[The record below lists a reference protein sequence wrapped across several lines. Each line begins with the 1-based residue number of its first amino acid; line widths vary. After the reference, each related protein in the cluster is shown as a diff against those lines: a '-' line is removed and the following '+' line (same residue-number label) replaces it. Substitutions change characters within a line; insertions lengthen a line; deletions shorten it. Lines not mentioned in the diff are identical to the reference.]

1 MSEDRLEL
9 LLELAKDD
17 DPQARAMAVMG
28 LAKISDPRGFAP
40 TLVTL
45 FDPVDEVRMA
55 AATALGVFG
64 DDRAFEAL
72 VQGISD
78 PSARVQENCIW
89 ALGQIPTPRS
99 FDKLVEVVSNGGL
112 PADGLADA
120 PQGAE
125 YAEGAG
131 TSYSVANRATAAT
144 ALGERASIAGSDLA
158 TSDECIERAR
168 IALLNAID
176 EYDGGDDELAALVSA
191 SVWTLGHLPVDKQ
204 TTGVV
209 LDLLEDEHEWVV
221 RYSIEALAHFGD
233 LAAVEPLEEL
243 AESED
248 EAIRELASQALE
260 MLH

>member
-78 PSARVQENCIW
+78 PNARVQENCIW

-99 FDKLVEVVSNGGL
+99 FDKLVEVVSNGGS
-112 PADGLADA
+112 PASAPEDA
-120 PQGAE
+120 EA
-125 YAEGAG
+125 
-131 TSYSVANRATAAT
+131 TYSVANRATAAT

-176 EYDGGDDELAALVSA
+176 EYGGGDDELAALVSA
-191 SVWTLGHLPVDKQ
+191 SVWTLGHLPADKQ

-233 LAAVEPLEEL
+233 LAAIEPLEEL

>member
-1 MSEDRLEL
+1 MSENRLEL

-99 FDKLVEVVSNGGL
+99 FDKLIELVSNGGL
-112 PADGLADA
+112 PAGAPEDA
-120 PQGAE
+120 EA
-125 YAEGAG
+125 
-131 TSYSVANRATAAT
+131 THSVANRATAAT

-176 EYDGGDDELAALVSA
+176 EYGGGDDELAALVSA
-191 SVWTLGHLPVDKQ
+191 SVWTLGHLPADKQ

-233 LAAVEPLEEL
+233 LAAIEPLEEL

>member
-99 FDKLVEVVSNGGL
+99 FDKLIELVSNGGL
-112 PADGLADA
+112 PAGA
-120 PQGAE
+120 PEGAE
-125 YAEGAG
+125 A
-131 TSYSVANRATAAT
+131 TYSVANRATAAT

-176 EYDGGDDELAALVSA
+176 EYGGGDDELAALVSA
-191 SVWTLGHLPVDKQ
+191 SVWTLGHLPAAKQ

-233 LAAVEPLEEL
+233 LAAIEPLEEL

-248 EAIRELASQALE
+248 EAIRELASQALD

>member
-17 DPQARAMAVMG
+17 DPQTRAMAVMG

-89 ALGQIPTPRS
+89 ALGQILTPRS
-99 FDKLVEVVSNGGL
+99 FDKLIDLVSNGGL
-112 PADGLADA
+112 PAGAPEDA
-120 PQGAE
+120 EA
-125 YAEGAG
+125 
-131 TSYSVANRATAAT
+131 TYSVVNRATAAT

-176 EYDGGDDELAALVSA
+176 EYGDGDDELAALVSA
-191 SVWTLGHLPVDKQ
+191 SVWTLGHLPADKQ

-233 LAAVEPLEEL
+233 LAAIEPLEEL

>member
-99 FDKLVEVVSNGGL
+99 FDKLIELVSNGDL
-112 PADGLADA
+112 PASAPEDA
-120 PQGAE
+120 EA
-125 YAEGAG
+125 
-131 TSYSVANRATAAT
+131 TYSVANRVTAAT

-176 EYDGGDDELAALVSA
+176 EYGGGDDELAALVSA
-191 SVWTLGHLPVDKQ
+191 SVWTLGHLPADKQ

-233 LAAVEPLEEL
+233 LAAIEPLEEL

-248 EAIRELASQALE
+248 EAIRELASQALD
-260 MLH
+260 MLQ

>member
-99 FDKLVEVVSNGGL
+99 FDKLIELVSNGGL
-112 PADGLADA
+112 PAGA
-120 PQGAE
+120 PEGAE
-125 YAEGAG
+125 
-131 TSYSVANRATAAT
+131 TTYSVANRATAAT

-176 EYDGGDDELAALVSA
+176 EYGGGGDELAALVSA
-191 SVWTLGHLPVDKQ
+191 SVWTLGHLPADKQ

-233 LAAVEPLEEL
+233 LAAIEPLEEL

>member
-17 DPQARAMAVMG
+17 DPQTRAMAVMG

-99 FDKLVEVVSNGGL
+99 FDKLIDLVSNGGL
-112 PADGLADA
+112 PAGAPEDA
-120 PQGAE
+120 GA
-125 YAEGAG
+125 
-131 TSYSVANRATAAT
+131 TYSVANRATAAT

-176 EYDGGDDELAALVSA
+176 ECGGGDDELAALVSA
-191 SVWTLGHLPVDKQ
+191 SVWTLGHLPADKQ

-233 LAAVEPLEEL
+233 LAAIEPLEEL

>member
-17 DPQARAMAVMG
+17 DPQTRAMAVMG

-99 FDKLVEVVSNGGL
+99 FDKLIDLVSNGGL
-112 PADGLADA
+112 PAGAPEDA
-120 PQGAE
+120 EA
-125 YAEGAG
+125 
-131 TSYSVANRATAAT
+131 TYSVAKRVTAAT

-176 EYDGGDDELAALVSA
+176 EYGGGDDELAALVSA
-191 SVWTLGHLPVDKQ
+191 SVWTLGHLPADKQ

-233 LAAVEPLEEL
+233 LAAIEPLEEL

>member
-1 MSEDRLEL
+1 MSDDRLEL
-9 LLELAKDD
+9 LLELAKDE

-99 FDKLVEVVSNGGL
+99 FDKLVEVVSNGSPTAGVL
-112 PADGLADA
+112 AGAAQDAAD
-120 PQGAE
+120 
-125 YAEGAG
+125 AG
-131 TSYSVANRATAAT
+131 TSYSIANRATAAT

-176 EYDGGDDELAALVSA
+176 EYDGGNDELAALISA

-248 EAIRELASQALE
+248 EAIRELASKALE

>member
-1 MSEDRLEL
+1 MSENRLEL

-99 FDKLVEVVSNGGL
+99 FDKLIELVSNGGL
-112 PADGLADA
+112 PASGLEDA
-120 PQGAE
+120 PEGAE
-125 YAEGAG
+125 A
-131 TSYSVANRATAAT
+131 TYSVANRATAAT

-176 EYDGGDDELAALVSA
+176 EYGGGDDELAALVSA
-191 SVWTLGHLPVDKQ
+191 SVWSLGHLPADKQ

-233 LAAVEPLEEL
+233 LAAIEPLEEL

-248 EAIRELASQALE
+248 EAIRELASQALD

>member
-89 ALGQIPTPRS
+89 ALGQITTPRS
-99 FDKLVEVVSNGGL
+99 FDKLIELVSNGGL
-112 PADGLADA
+112 PAGA
-120 PQGAE
+120 PEGAE
-125 YAEGAG
+125 A
-131 TSYSVANRATAAT
+131 TYSVANRATAAT

-176 EYDGGDDELAALVSA
+176 EYGGGDDELAALVSA
-191 SVWTLGHLPVDKQ
+191 SVWTLGHLPADKQ

-233 LAAVEPLEEL
+233 LAAIEPLEEL

-248 EAIRELASQALE
+248 EAIRELASQALD

>member
-99 FDKLVEVVSNGGL
+99 FDKLIELVSNGGL
-112 PADGLADA
+112 HAGAPEDA
-120 PQGAE
+120 EA
-125 YAEGAG
+125 
-131 TSYSVANRATAAT
+131 TYSVANRATAAS

-176 EYDGGDDELAALVSA
+176 EYGGGDDELAALVSA
-191 SVWTLGHLPVDKQ
+191 SVWTLGHLPADKQ

-233 LAAVEPLEEL
+233 LAAIEPLEEL

>member
-17 DPQARAMAVMG
+17 DPQTRAMAVMG

-99 FDKLVEVVSNGGL
+99 FDKLIDLVSNGGL
-112 PADGLADA
+112 PAGAPEDA
-120 PQGAE
+120 EA
-125 YAEGAG
+125 
-131 TSYSVANRATAAT
+131 TYSVANRATAAA

-176 EYDGGDDELAALVSA
+176 EYGGGDDELAALVSA
-191 SVWTLGHLPVDKQ
+191 SVWTLGHLPADKQ

-233 LAAVEPLEEL
+233 LAAIEPLEEL

>member
-99 FDKLVEVVSNGGL
+99 FDKLIELVSNGGL
-112 PADGLADA
+112 PAGA
-120 PQGAE
+120 PEGAE
-125 YAEGAG
+125 A
-131 TSYSVANRATAAT
+131 TYSVANRATAAT
-144 ALGERASIAGSDLA
+144 ALGARASIAGSDLA

-176 EYDGGDDELAALVSA
+176 EYGGGDDELAALVSA
-191 SVWTLGHLPVDKQ
+191 SVWTLGHLPADKQ

-233 LAAVEPLEEL
+233 LAAIEPLEEL

-248 EAIRELASQALE
+248 EAIRELASQALD

>member
-78 PSARVQENCIW
+78 PNARVQENCIW
-89 ALGQIPTPRS
+89 ALGQIPTPHS
-99 FDKLVEVVSNGGL
+99 FDKLIELVSNGGL
-112 PADGLADA
+112 PAGALE
-120 PQGAE
+120 GAE
-125 YAEGAG
+125 A
-131 TSYSVANRATAAT
+131 TYSVANRATAAT

-176 EYDGGDDELAALVSA
+176 EYGGGDDELAALVSA
-191 SVWTLGHLPVDKQ
+191 SVWTLGHLPADKQ

-233 LAAVEPLEEL
+233 LAAIEPLEEL

-248 EAIRELASQALE
+248 EAIRELASQALD

>member
-1 MSEDRLEL
+1 MSDDRLEL
-9 LLELAKDD
+9 LLELAKDE

-99 FDKLVEVVSNGGL
+99 FDKLVEVVSNGS
-112 PADGLADA
+112 PTADVLA
-120 PQGAE
+120 GA
-125 YAEGAG
+125 AQNADDAG
-131 TSYSVANRATAAT
+131 TSYSIANRATAAT

-176 EYDGGDDELAALVSA
+176 EYDGGNDELAALVSA

-248 EAIRELASQALE
+248 EAIRELASKALE

>member
-99 FDKLVEVVSNGGL
+99 FDKLIELVSNGDL
-112 PADGLADA
+112 PAGALE
-120 PQGAE
+120 GAE
-125 YAEGAG
+125 A
-131 TSYSVANRATAAT
+131 TYSVANRATAAT

-176 EYDGGDDELAALVSA
+176 EYGGGDDELAALVSA
-191 SVWTLGHLPVDKQ
+191 SVWTLGHLPADKQ

-209 LDLLEDEHEWVV
+209 LELLEDEHEWVV

-233 LAAVEPLEEL
+233 LAAIEPLEEL

-248 EAIRELASQALE
+248 EAIRELASQALD

>member
-17 DPQARAMAVMG
+17 DPQTRAMAVMG

-99 FDKLVEVVSNGGL
+99 FDKLIELVSNGGL
-112 PADGLADA
+112 PAGAPEDA
-120 PQGAE
+120 EA
-125 YAEGAG
+125 A
-131 TSYSVANRATAAT
+131 YSTAKRATAAT

-176 EYDGGDDELAALVSA
+176 EYGGGDDELAALVSA
-191 SVWTLGHLPVDKQ
+191 SVWTLGHLPADKQ

-233 LAAVEPLEEL
+233 LAAIEPLEEL

-248 EAIRELASQALE
+248 EAICELASQALE

>member
-99 FDKLVEVVSNGGL
+99 FDKLIELVSNGGL
-112 PADGLADA
+112 PAGASEDA
-120 PQGAE
+120 EA
-125 YAEGAG
+125 
-131 TSYSVANRATAAT
+131 TYSVANRATAAT

-176 EYDGGDDELAALVSA
+176 EYGGGDDELAALVSA
-191 SVWTLGHLPVDKQ
+191 SVWTLGHLPADKQ

-233 LAAVEPLEEL
+233 LAAIEPLEEL

>member
-99 FDKLVEVVSNGGL
+99 FDKLIELVSNGGL
-112 PADGLADA
+112 PAGALEDA
-120 PQGAE
+120 EA
-125 YAEGAG
+125 
-131 TSYSVANRATAAT
+131 TYSVANRATAAT

-176 EYDGGDDELAALVSA
+176 EYGGGDDELAALVSA
-191 SVWTLGHLPVDKQ
+191 SVWTLGHLPADKQ

-221 RYSIEALAHFGD
+221 RYSIETLAHFGD
-233 LAAVEPLEEL
+233 LAAIEPLEEL

>member
-55 AATALGVFG
+55 AATALGIFG

-78 PSARVQENCIW
+78 PNARVQENCIW

-99 FDKLVEVVSNGGL
+99 FDKLIELVSNGGL
-112 PADGLADA
+112 PADAPEDA
-120 PQGAE
+120 EA
-125 YAEGAG
+125 
-131 TSYSVANRATAAT
+131 TYSVANRATAAT

-176 EYDGGDDELAALVSA
+176 EYGGGGDELAALVSA
-191 SVWTLGHLPVDKQ
+191 SVWTLGHLPADKQ

-233 LAAVEPLEEL
+233 LAAIEPLEEL

-248 EAIRELASQALE
+248 EAIRELASQALD